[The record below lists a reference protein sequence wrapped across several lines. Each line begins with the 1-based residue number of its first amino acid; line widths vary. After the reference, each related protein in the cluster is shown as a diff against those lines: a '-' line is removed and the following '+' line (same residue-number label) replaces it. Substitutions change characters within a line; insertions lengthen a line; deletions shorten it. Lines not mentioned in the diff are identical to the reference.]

1 MGYRQTL
8 EGVLKWKTFS
18 LFVLALC
25 SVGLYFA
32 YGAQQRAFAP
42 VEDRGAV
49 NVYVGGIEATSYERM
64 VRSMEQINDR
74 LMPLAD
80 EDGPVASLN
89 YSTPAFG
96 TWADHQGFF
105 IIRLKHW
112 TIVI

>member
-1 MGYRQTL
+1 
-8 EGVLKWKTFS
+8 
-18 LFVLALC
+18 
-25 SVGLYFA
+25 
-32 YGAQQRAFAP
+32 

-64 VRSMEQINDR
+64 VRSMEQINER
-74 LMPLAD
+74 LMPLAN
-80 EDGPVASLN
+80 EEGPVASLN

-112 TIVI
+112 DDRDMN